1 MPKIESIRPGGAL
14 EASFSAYPLAELL
27 IGILRGNLTG
37 RLDLFLHPEPR
48 NLVYFKDGVPV
59 SVQLPDAGVS
69 LVKILIDSGRVPH
82 DTGLD
87 LLRLAEASGR
97 TEEQVI
103 QQHNVLSAGILDDVR
118 RRRARA
124 QLVRLFDTSQL
135 DFRFEE
141 GVPMPFDVP
150 LTILQP
156 LPLVYEGLMKT
167 QDRTVVN
174 RFLEAHARSTF
185 ELASNFPRG
194 VDPFEW
200 GAQVERVVAQL
211 PPPLSVAR
219 LAQAGLP
226 QEVALAAMTSL
237 HLASMLE
244 LKEQGPG
251 VRPLPATPASS
262 PARKAP
268 GEARNGPQ
276 EPDSRREHPASGG

>member
-103 QQHNVLSAGILDDVR
+103 QQHNVLSAGMTVPT
-118 RRRARA
+118 
-124 QLVRLFDTSQL
+124 TST
-135 DFRFEE
+135 
-141 GVPMPFDVP
+141 P
-150 LTILQP
+150 
-156 LPLVYEGLMKT
+156 Y
-167 QDRTVVN
+167 
-174 RFLEAHARSTF
+174 
-185 ELASNFPRG
+185 AS
-194 VDPFEW
+194 
-200 GAQVERVVAQL
+200 A
-211 PPPLSVAR
+211 
-219 LAQAGLP
+219 
-226 QEVALAAMTSL
+226 
-237 HLASMLE
+237 
-244 LKEQGPG
+244 K
-251 VRPLPATPASS
+251 
-262 PARKAP
+262 
-268 GEARNGPQ
+268 
-276 EPDSRREHPASGG
+276 